1 MCIIVGGRKEY
12 GGVGG
17 APGIFD
23 APNNTTA
30 AASSS
35 PHPFSPGIIIIF
47 SSPPFPG
54 GESAGCRRW
63 NARYFREEVKGWAP
77 SWCCDVSQQDIGFPP
92 LFLFHT
98 LGQRILFPLL
108 LFFFREIALG
118 RSVRSFDKSA
128 FGRHFPQFRVSA
140 FCFRPLSVRM
150 PMQLFSLPFP
160 SNTNVQ

>member
-1 MCIIVGGRKEY
+1 MGGRKEY

-23 APNNTTA
+23 APNSTTA

-35 PHPFSPGIIIIF
+35 PHPFFPGIIIIF

-63 NARYFREEVKGWAP
+63 NARYFREEVKGWAFT
-77 SWCCDVSQQDIGFPP
+77 WCCDVSQQDIGFPLP
-92 LFLFHT
+92 A
-98 LGQRILFPLL
+98 FPVSYFRVENSFF

-118 RSVRSFDKSA
+118 RSVHSFDKSA
-128 FGRHFPQFRVSA
+128 FGRHSVSPLFA
-140 FCFRPLSVRM
+140 FAPSPSKSQCNYLVSPSPPT
-150 PMQLFSLPFP
+150 PMYS
-160 SNTNVQ
+160 SNCN